1 MKAFWQ
7 DFRRASAGFA
17 VASLL
22 MLVWS
27 VFGEA
32 QNRAEPWRLETAAVQ
47 RPEHAIAQ
55 LEARGR
61 IVPPA
66 FAGAS
71 KDTIRIIPQ
80 PALFA

>member
-1 MKAFWQ
+1 MTTFWQ
-7 DFRRASAGFA
+7 DFRRALAGFVVTSA
-17 VASLL
+17 L

-27 VFGEA
+27 VFGEV
-32 QNRAEPWRLETAAVQ
+32 QDKAEPWRVETASVDQ
-47 RPEHAIAQ
+47 SEHASAQ
-55 LEARGR
+55 REASTH